1 MRIVFMGTPAF
12 ARASLNTLYDNG
24 CEIAAVFTQPDKP
37 RGRGMKPSFSPV
49 KELAIERGTMVYQP
63 TTLKDGEAT
72 EIIAKLGCDLI
83 VVVAYGRLLPNDM
96 LALPPLGCVNIHASL
111 LPKYRGAAPI
121 QHAIMNGEDMTGVTS
136 AYITEQL
143 DAGDMIFTKK
153 TPIRLE
159 DTAADLHDRLAK
171 MGSQLLA
178 DTIYAI
184 ERGEAPRIPQNDA
197 DATYAPPIK
206 KEIAP
211 IDWTQGG
218 RAIRDKVR
226 ALNPWPVATAGLGGT
241 TIKVFTVE
249 SSAGY
254 SGRLPGEILSA
265 GEHGIEVAC
274 SDGSVTI
281 KELQA
286 PGGKRMPAADYL
298 RGHPIRL

>member
-1 MRIVFMGTPAF
+1 
-12 ARASLNTLYDNG
+12 
-24 CEIAAVFTQPDKP
+24 
-37 RGRGMKPSFSPV
+37 
-49 KELAIERGTMVYQP
+49 
-63 TTLKDGEAT
+63 
-72 EIIAKLGCDLI
+72 
-83 VVVAYGRLLPNDM
+83 
-96 LALPPLGCVNIHASL
+96 
-111 LPKYRGAAPI
+111 
-121 QHAIMNGEDMTGVTS
+121 MTGVTS

-159 DTAADLHDRLAK
+159 DTAGDLQDRLAK

-178 DTIYAI
+178 DTICAI

-211 IDWTQGG
+211 IDWAQGG
-218 RAIRDKVR
+218 RAITDKVR
-226 ALNPWPVATAGLGGT
+226 ALNPWPVATAGLGST
-241 TIKVFTVE
+241 TLKVFTVE
-249 SSAGY
+249 CSSGY
-254 SGRLPGEILSA
+254 SGRPPGETLSA
-265 GEHGIEVAC
+265 GENGIEVAC
-274 SDGSVTI
+274 SDGAVTI